1 MHRIAFMLALV
12 CLGMLTT
19 TASATA
25 EASAKRSTVGGG
37 VKNPWTGPY
46 TFAIV
51 TVPEPTTLGVLG
63 LGAAALVFRRRGKR

>member
-12 CLGMLTT
+12 ALGTLAT
-19 TASATA
+19 TASATTHV
-25 EASAKRSTVGGG
+25 SAKPSTVGGG

-63 LGAAALVFRRRGKR
+63 LGAAALVLRRRGKR